1 MKDTTKEPEEEEAER
16 EPSTA
21 KVRIRRVFT
30 DEAGEAVEPVTGL
43 TVIDAGELRHWH
55 PDPDE
60 DEFEVDAATADA
72 AVKTG
77 GFEVMEE
84 SRVQLKK
91 H

>member
-1 MKDTTKEPEEEEAER
+1 MEETTTKEPAAEEAAAQP

-21 KVRIRRVFT
+21 KVRIRRVLL
-30 DEAGEAVEPVTGL
+30 DKDGKALEPVTGL
-43 TVIDAGELRHWH
+43 SIEGLVDWH
-55 PDPDE
+55 PDPAK

-77 GFEVMEE
+77 TFEVLED

-91 H
+91 